1 MKQKRTLARLVL
13 ALMLVLALAIPFTCA
28 SFAEDGNAT
37 QNVAD
42 AVLSAADD
50 AAQAVGDAVGDAAQ
64 AVGDAV
70 VAAADTVGE
79 AASDAA
85 EAVGEAVGAAAEKA
99 ADVVADVAQAAE
111 DVLTIGATSDDAVFT
126 LGEGE
131 DAVEYDLNDPDSA
144 QKYVD
149 GYADNLEGDPSF
161 ESHIQTAIAKVRES
175 VKNYATVWS
184 LLPPII
190 AIVLALITKEVYSSL
205 IVGIIAG
212 GVLYAGFNFE
222 GIMNHVVQD
231 GFIGNL
237 ADSWN
242 MGIVIFLV
250 ILGAIVAM
258 MNKAGG
264 SAAFGRWAV
273 KHIKSRLGAQLA
285 TIALGVLIFIDDYF
299 NCLTVGSVMRPVTDS
314 HKVSRAKLSYL
325 IDATAAPVCIIAP
338 ISSWAAAVAG
348 FAKDAGADS
357 GIALFVKSIPFNFY
371 AILTIVMMI
380 FLAVAKFDYGPMK
393 KHERNAIE
401 NGDIFTSGTKQA
413 VEDMEVN
420 PKGRVIDLILPVI
433 VLIASC
439 VVGMIYTG
447 GFFEGASFIDAF
459 SDSDA
464 SVGLALGGGFT
475 LVVTVIYFICRRV
488 MKFKDIM
495 ESLPAGFKAMVPA
508 ILILACAWT
517 LNSMTG
523 SLGAKIFISQL
534 IEGSA
539 GSFQAFLPAIIFVI
553 AVGLSFATGTS
564 WGTFGILIPIV
575 LSVFSAGEPITIV
588 AVSACMAGAVCG
600 DHCSPISDTTI
611 MASAGAQCDHINHV
625 STQLPYAL
633 TVAGVSAVSY
643 IIAGFV
649 SNWLIVL
656 PIAIVLMIA
665 TLFVIK
671 LATAKKA

>member
-1 MKQKRTLARLVL
+1 MDEQELLVPRTPPHSIEAEQSVI
-13 ALMLVLALAIPFTCA
+13 ASMLY
-28 SFAEDGNAT
+28 S
-37 QNVAD
+37 
-42 AVLSAADD
+42 
-50 AAQAVGDAVGDAAQ
+50 
-64 AVGDAV
+64 
-70 VAAADTVGE
+70 
-79 AASDAA
+79 SDAI
-85 EAVGEAVGAAAEKA
+85 
-99 ADVVADVAQAAE
+99 ADVAEATE
-111 DVLTIGATSDDAVFT
+111 DVLTIGATTDDAVFT
-126 LGEGE
+126 LGEGD
-131 DAVEYDLNDPDSA
+131 DAVEYDLSDADSA
-144 QKYVD
+144 QEYVD
-149 GYADNLEGDPSF
+149 GYADNLEADPDC
-161 ESHIQTAIAKVRES
+161 ESHIQAAIGKVRDS
-175 VKNYATVWS
+175 VKKYATVWS

-212 GVLYAGFNFE
+212 G
-222 GIMNHVVQD
+222 IMNHVVQD

-242 MGIVIFLV
+242 IGIIIFLV
-250 ILGAIVAM
+250 ILGALVAM

-285 TIALGVLIFIDDYF
+285 TILLGVLIFIDDYF
-299 NCLTVGSVMRPVTDS
+299 NCLTVGSVMRPVTDG

-413 VEDMEVN
+413 VDDMKINE
-420 PKGRVIDLILPVI
+420 KGRVIDLILPVVI
-433 VLIASC
+433 LIASC

-464 SVGLALGGGFT
+464 SVGLALGGAFT

-488 MKFKDIM
+488 LKFKEIM
-495 ESLPAGFKAMVPA
+495 EALPEGFKAMVPA

-539 GSFQAFLPAIIFVI
+539 GAFEKFLPAIIFLI

-575 LSVFSAGEPITIV
+575 LSVFSAGDPITIV

-633 TVAGVSAVSY
+633 TVAGVSAVAY

-656 PIAIVLMIA
+656 PIAIVMMIA
-665 TLFVIK
+665 TLLVIK
-671 LATAKKA
+671 LATGKKAA